1 MQAGVEFSLRETSTP
16 LLASAQ
22 MGIEGWGG
30 GGHGGFKL
38 SYPPKEPD
46 DPVMLPHQLPF
57 HGTVVGSNR
66 SYIDFEGGGRQPS
79 LQPLLQEGQHFR
91 GSSL

>member
-22 MGIEGWGG
+22 MCIEGWGG
-30 GGHGGFKL
+30 GIQTFL
-38 SYPPKEPD
+38 PPYREPD